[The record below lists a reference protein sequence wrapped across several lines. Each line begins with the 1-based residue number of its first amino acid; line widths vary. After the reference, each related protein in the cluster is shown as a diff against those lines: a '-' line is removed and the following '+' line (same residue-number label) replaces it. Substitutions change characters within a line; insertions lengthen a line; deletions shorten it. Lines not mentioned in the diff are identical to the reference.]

1 MHDQFLNRKIILIAF
16 VVSISACLQIFK
28 DQFIY
33 WRVDIFPEIWRLW
46 TAHWVHVGWIHF
58 ALNMLAF
65 MCLPFI
71 FPRARVWHFVALL
84 LILPPLISLS
94 FYYFLADIEAY
105 AGLYS
110 STLDRSV
117 ATAALGATSVLLIL
131 TGSGQAYARG
141 NIMDP

>member
-94 FYYFLADIEAY
+94 FYYFRVVHKWLKQVPMLRL
-105 AGLYS
+105 GL
-110 STLDRSV
+110 V
-117 ATAALGATSVLLIL
+117 K
-131 TGSGQAYARG
+131 
-141 NIMDP
+141 NISYRLF